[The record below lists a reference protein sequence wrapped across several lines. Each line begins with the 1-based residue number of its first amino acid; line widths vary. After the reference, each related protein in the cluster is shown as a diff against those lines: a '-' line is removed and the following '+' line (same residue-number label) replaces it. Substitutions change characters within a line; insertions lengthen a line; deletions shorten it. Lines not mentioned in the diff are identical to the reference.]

1 VDVLSAVYNL
11 RGLRTFNL
19 DATVL
24 KDAGVWKEGRVG
36 ATLSFEFTNVLNHMQ
51 PSNGSLNMSSPA
63 TFGRI
68 TSQGNTPRQMEF
80 GLRVHF

>member
-1 VDVLSAVYNL
+1 
-11 RGLRTFNL
+11 
-19 DATVL
+19 VL